1 MSGIRKLF
9 KKESSFL
16 VADLKEKE
24 EKYKEIHKA
33 WKELNKL
40 EVKTSQ

>member
-1 MSGIRKLF
+1 MSGIRKLL

-24 EKYKEIHKA
+24 DKYKEMHKA

-40 EVKTSQ
+40 DIKTS